1 MKKINFLCSFS
12 LALSALV
19 CISACSKDD
28 DECGNH
34 DAVDLGLTSGI
45 KWAKTNVGANNSWDY
60 GSYFSWG
67 ETIVKSDYNWDT
79 YKYCKGSHNSLTKY
93 CDNSDY
99 GKDGFTDA
107 LTTLVANDD
116 AATTNWGNGW
126 ETPTAEDWEELSN
139 LCYWIWTSDYSNTG
153 KSGFI
158 VYKTKQDGDK
168 GMKAYVDSIP
178 STAYSL
184 SDAHIFLPVA
194 GYRDDTILVGEGD
207 FCYYWTASLDEY
219 YPSGARLYHIDRVF
233 ISISNKDRYCGM
245 PIRPIRRK

>member
-12 LALSALV
+12 LALSAFV

-28 DECGNH
+28 DEYGNH

-93 CDNSDY
+93 CGNSDY

-194 GYRDDTILVGEGD
+194 GYRDDTILVGGGD